1 MYTDHRSLALT
12 LTLFTLAHSTKHA
25 IFFGI
30 GEYHFRSEGSGL
42 VGPPND
48 VALMQNTLKQKGFTV
63 RAFINPTA
71 DEMVSHFDKWL
82 ESIENGDEI
91 VFFFSGHGG
100 QSGSTRYLTGSDQKL
115 VKGKYQGM
123 QPLIDFQFKLQTKNS
138 DGVKVFITDCCAG
151 PMINK
156 DGTVKVYEGN
166 VGFFPNKILNEVRR
180 SMLRNTYLFGAKSG
194 CPAALQQRENKIHV
208 GYITGAC
215 AKVIQ
220 AAGHVNLQTFEKNV
234 REVLTQT
241 PNWRIDV
248 DGPIRE
254 MKEQL
259 KAMGCELDK
268 ETEDIL
274 RADNKK
280 DIASRLSESSFY
292 ARPKLFLS
300 WSNSFFFR
308 VPAPADQ
315 PKAAAAKLL
324 KHKRLP

>member
-1 MYTDHRSLALT
+1 MYTDHRSLTLT
-12 LTLFTLAHSTKHA
+12 LTLFTLAHSTRHA
-25 IFFGI
+25 ILFGVGKYPFRI
-30 GEYHFRSEGSGL
+30 GSDL
-42 VGPPND
+42 AGPSND
-48 VALMQNTLKQKGFTV
+48 VALMKKTLALKGFTV
-63 RAFINPTA
+63 RDFINPTA
-71 DEMVSHFDKWL
+71 DEMVAHFDKWL
-82 ESIENGDEI
+82 GTIENGDEC

-100 QSGSTRYLTGSDQKL
+100 QSGSTRYLTGTDQTL
-115 VKGKYQGM
+115 VEGKYQGM
-123 QPLIDFQFKLQTKNS
+123 QPLINFQHKLQTKNP
-138 DGVKVFITDCCAG
+138 DGVKVFITDSCAG

-156 DGTVKVYEGN
+156 DGSVKVYEGN
-166 VGFFPNKILNEVRR
+166 SGLLPNRILYGALRNG
-180 SMLRNTYLFGAKSG
+180 LRNTYLFGAKSG
-194 CPAALQQRENKIHV
+194 CPAALQVRKSKVNV

-215 AKVIQ
+215 ARVIQ
-220 AAGHVNLQTFEKNV
+220 DSGHVNLRTFEKDV
-234 REVLTQT
+234 RDVLTQT
-241 PNWRIDV
+241 PNWRSDV
-248 DGPIRE
+248 EGPIRQ

-259 KAMGCELDK
+259 RAMGFEMDK
-268 ETEDIL
+268 ETEDLL